1 MKSKFILKIISNN
14 LYCFYLTPIPSPVE
28 SGVLR
33 TNSSPLHGRGA
44 GGEVF
49 VNYFL
54 KITKLFLF
62 ILFISFFYACTEHK
76 KHTISPAFYFWKSNF
91 KLSDSEHKAL
101 EINHVKKIYLKVFDI
116 SWNQNSHKPQIVA
129 PIRFSEKIPDST
141 QIVPVVFITNQ
152 TFIKLQN
159 AEIESFADSVFE
171 KIKQLSKSPIQEFQ
185 IDCDWTLST
194 KQKYFQFLK
203 AIKQDRILLSATIRL
218 HQVKFFEKTGVPPV
232 DRGMLMCYN
241 MSDWQNPETRNSI
254 YSLKVLNQYI
264 QRLEAYPLPLD
275 VVMPIFHWTVVFR
288 NQRFHY
294 FVNNLSADSLKKNPV
309 FMQMS
314 EIDGFMVKKDTIFND
329 FSIRT
334 GDVFR
339 CESSPFEEVF
349 EGSEII
355 LDKISNQK
363 LTFALY
369 HLDTE
374 TLSFY
379 SDEQISKLLHTH

>member
-1 MKSKFILKIISNN
+1 MLD
-14 LYCFYLTPIPSPVE
+14 LTPNPSPVE
-28 SGVLR
+28 RGVLR
-33 TNSSPLHGRGA
+33 SNSSLLYGRGA
-44 GGEVF
+44 GATDASGEVF
-49 VNYFL
+49 VN
-54 KITKLFLF
+54 IIKLFLCPLL
-62 ILFISFFYACTEHK
+62 IISLYACTEHK
-76 KHTISPAFYFWKSNF
+76 KHTISPAFYFWKSHF
-91 KLSDSEHKAL
+91 KLSDSERNTLKN
-101 EINHVKKIYLKVFDI
+101 NHVQKIYLKFFDV
-116 SWNQNSHKPQIVA
+116 SWNQNLHQPQIVA
-129 PIRFSEKIPDST
+129 PIRFSEKISDST
-141 QIVPVVFITNQ
+141 QIVPVVFIMNQ
-152 TFIKLQN
+152 TFVNLQN
-159 AEIESFADSVFE
+159 AEIEAFADLVFE
-171 KIKQLSKSPIQEFQ
+171 KIKQLSKLPIQEFQ

-203 AIKQDRILLSATIRL
+203 AIRRDKILLSATIRL

-241 MSDWQNPETRNSI
+241 MSDWQKPETRNSI

-264 QRLEAYPLPLD
+264 QRLEAYPKPLD

-294 FVNNLSADSLKKNPV
+294 FINNLSADSLKKNSI

-314 EIDGFMVKKDTIFND
+314 EIDGFIVKKDTIFND
-329 FSIRT
+329 FSVRT

-339 CESSPFEEVF
+339 CESSPFEEVL

-355 LDKISNQK
+355 LEKLSNQK

-374 TLSFY
+374 TLSLY
-379 SDEQISKLLHTH
+379 SDEQISKLLHIH